1 MKIQVAHVVAPR
13 PLVGYI
19 RSPSCRDRSQ
29 YSHSDNMIS
38 QLTHGR
44 AFSLRALGGIVFL
57 LACLAVSSHA
67 QQTRSEFWPE
77 LDVYWRM
84 DAITRFL
91 FMAAPTINRQEAYGE
106 GEWGAFVEFGV
117 APILRREFRETYDID
132 RFRFLRFRAGVSYVS
147 NLEFNESTFSEWR
160 GVVEFTARALLPYD
174 ILGALRTRA
183 DLRWVDGVYSTR
195 IRERLGVERETHLT
209 SWLTLVPF
217 ASFELFYDSRY
228 AIWNRTQTKLGVGIP
243 VVGPVVVDLS
253 YVYQHDIRSQP
264 TYINALGLAVNFFF

>member
-1 MKIQVAHVVAPR
+1 
-13 PLVGYI
+13 
-19 RSPSCRDRSQ
+19 
-29 YSHSDNMIS
+29 
-38 QLTHGR
+38 
-44 AFSLRALGGIVFL
+44 
-57 LACLAVSSHA
+57 
-67 QQTRSEFWPE
+67 
-77 LDVYWRM
+77 M

-91 FMAAPTINRQEAYGE
+91 FLAAPTISRQDAYGE

-132 RFRFLRFRAGVSYVS
+132 RFRFLRFRAGVSYIS
-147 NLEFNESTFSEWR
+147 NLEVNESTFTEWR
-160 GVVEFTARALLPYD
+160 GVVEFTARVLLPYD

-183 DLRWVDGVYSTR
+183 DLRWLDGGYSTR
-195 IRERLGVERETHLT
+195 IRARLGVERETHLT

-217 ASFELFYDSRY
+217 ASLELFYDSRY

-264 TYINALGLAVNFFF
+264 TYIHALGLAVNFFF